1 MASLQVYMTEQ
12 KRDLINGLQVKT
24 FLQLYLMIYNPTIQY
39 DPKEDEFGTSRDD
52 FLVSFQGFF
61 FLRFFS
67 PLN

>member
-1 MASLQVYMTEQ
+1 MASLQAYMTEQ

-39 DPKEDEFGTSRDD
+39 DPKEDEFGTSRDY
-52 FLVSFQGFF
+52 FLMSFQGFF

-67 PLN
+67 TLN